1 MVGPADAGDAKL
13 LKKYINLKDDQFILY
28 LAWVTYTLAHGK
40 REGTTFPLLVL
51 VGGQGTGKSHLSKAT
66 ITLVDPSSKGV
77 ERLPSKLHDMAISSQ
92 SGHLLVYD
100 NLRHLTAQQSDSLC
114 IMATGGAA
122 TTRKLYT
129 DDEQKLIQMHCAV
142 VLNSIVGVVEQP
154 DLAQRSL
161 TLRLEPMAESA
172 RRSDDELFREFAKD
186 LPAIMRGLFDLIAK
200 ILACLPSAVVVK
212 PQRMVGFV
220 RWLAALERAQ
230 GLPEGVAP
238 YQELFAQVMSEGQLD
253 SLQDNVVGAAILQFA
268 EGLDEGE
275 AEWQGTPADLYAK
288 LTDAVLND
296 RLRMPRDWPDN
307 AIALSKRL
315 VSLQAALMTQG
326 ISVTFKRGKTRTIAV
341 CKLGGQ

>member
-1 MVGPADAGDAKL
+1 
-13 LKKYINLKDDQFILY
+13 
-28 LAWVTYTLAHGK
+28 
-40 REGTTFPLLVL
+40 
-51 VGGQGTGKSHLSKAT
+51 
-66 ITLVDPSSKGV
+66 
-77 ERLPSKLHDMAISSQ
+77 MAISSQ

-200 ILACLPSAVVVK
+200 ILACLPSAVVTK

-220 RWLAALERAQ
+220 RWIAAMERAQ

-238 YQELFAQVMSEGQLD
+238 YQDLFAQVMSEGQLD

-341 CKLGGQ
+341 RKLGGQ